1 MLHNERSVSTD
12 TFVLRHKNTMS
23 DLTKGTRQNTQ
34 SAPDSS
40 ESSLLNLKKQQ
51 QHSVLQT
58 CSTLSSQV
66 CLFQSA
72 NVSVT
77 LILGSDSGCV
87 CALESPVL
95 RGLWDKEVWGLWH
108 HGFIFKVVRGY
119 EQIEITVHSHLF
131 ASHWPSPADRQIYY
145 HQASQSPPFLGIQDA
160 ESSSVFSKSSG
171 LSTLLYHIILT
182 VGWKDSIQSVL

>member
-23 DLTKGTRQNTQ
+23 DLAKGTRQNTQ

-40 ESSLLNLKKQQ
+40 ESSLLNLKKKK
-51 QHSVLQT
+51 T

-87 CALESPVL
+87 CASESPML

-108 HGFIFKVVRGY
+108 HGFVFKVVRGY

-145 HQASQSPPFLGIQDA
+145 HQASHSPPFLGIEDA